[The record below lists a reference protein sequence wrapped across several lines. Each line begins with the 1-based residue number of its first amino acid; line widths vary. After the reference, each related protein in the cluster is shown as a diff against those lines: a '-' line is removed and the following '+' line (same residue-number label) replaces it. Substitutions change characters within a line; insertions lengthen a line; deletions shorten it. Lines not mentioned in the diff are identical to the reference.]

1 MAPIRMFSLG
11 RLFLAVFSLIFF
23 LHLFS
28 PPALTDRAL
37 DDEREAGWSERLG
50 LDHYADWE
58 AGVTNKLGNGLDV
71 VKQGIKGGLGWGSQ
85 RTRLG
90 SLYEL
95 VASSDSS
102 PRPSYFDGRTSIDR
116 LRLTSARY
124 LGHGPNDDVATP
136 KTPESAAAEAED
148 NIASMTR
155 RHILVTGGFGSLGR
169 YTVRD
174 LLLGHSSG
182 AFRSKTSKDP
192 DEWVAVADQASP
204 INPSREDLL
213 VTIVDVKDRSAEL
226 DFLLHNAPIDEKPK
240 IKGTDPR
247 ASAFASSERSIDSFK
262 KQGKLRIVIGD
273 VRDKDLMKKMFSPDG
288 MIVTE
293 LATQQSPA
301 VGEVKPIVAGAH
313 LTTTVRIPPVSGVIH
328 LAAYDPSAC
337 RLNSRDCENVE
348 SEGMDVMLE
357 QLERPGLEK
366 PPSLGSKAVY
376 ANRPWIVVPRRRDS
390 WNDVPEAYNR
400 NASEL
405 STEGAIEALKTF
417 TVHHPLHS
425 LLLRL
430 PPLDSI
436 VGNPYASRFEPIP
449 HLVESALGHM
459 PLHVYTSPEK
469 NEPFL
474 AANDASMSIIQ
485 SARMLELASRKKFLR
500 ALGFVAEVD
509 VIGAERRTKGPRVLP
524 IVDMVKTIIQLT
536 SSQSP
541 FLEIQQLNATS
552 SPGGL
557 NAEQLKLQQ
566 AMFRKRADK
575 IIGFTSSTAL
585 RVELKRYIAAILKRH
600 MTHLSSKINV
610 ACASPPSTS
619 VLESGILA
627 MNGCSA
633 QLLTIVEGS
642 FWTLGCS
649 EGIEEPHLE
658 PLALLPAVPF
668 IEGVRAVEIVA
679 EQGHGGKADLQLRC
693 PIWKDGKVTGKS
705 EVVIWAETPDGGEF
719 ALASKPGIHK
729 IAEWFSVD
737 FVKRD
742 SRSFS
747 LSLPPTQGK
756 VEGEEK
762 KLFLT
767 VPEPTSVLKKIMF
780 KTDSDSIRL
789 AHFKIN
795 PICCPSK
802 DVRKEAWDFFKE
814 DPLLAS
820 HVTFPTVEGRT
831 SLIDSTTTVQRCRE
845 LHAESERIRK
855 LEHSLDPKTAE
866 PVCNPKRGDAPGWSA
881 RSYPICPVDCDAPL
895 KCIATER
902 CKCTRD
908 RCGDSGRGGPFPG
921 VAGSDR
927 ISFSKTVIP
936 VPKLTLQQRVDAIP
950 WEHVILPGA
959 RQAFAT
965 PLNDLP
971 FAHVVDLPKSID
983 NHLTSPACW
992 NIDKSPL
999 PFLGD
1004 HILIEALKERS
1015 VPLADADFVMVPYY
1029 QGCYYNYLQENTFK
1043 KLADTIAYAEA
1054 RTASVPHINAA
1065 KIVVPFTHDFG
1076 SCTGWWPKLGNVL
1089 RRKPPVP
1096 MDQALAWQVNGDYNT
1111 KCVKP
1116 DRDVIIPAVTKHTKA
1131 LLETHK
1137 TAKDIVPVQDR
1148 KYLAFFAGGVRGF
1161 GAIVRTKLGCG
1172 RSGDQRGSGKIL
1184 YQQYAPNRRYLG
1196 TLSAARFCL
1205 LPRGIPAWSTRTFE
1219 AIYAGCIPAFIVD
1232 RNLFPFQDILDYS
1245 LFSVSIPESEAH
1257 RVEEILET
1265 YSEQQLIEMQ
1275 AALVKVRDAFVFK
1288 ERHEWERK
1296 GPLFFSLVSIMMRLD
1311 LGYPQVG
1318 SCGTVVKDT
1327 TQ

>member
-1 MAPIRMFSLG
+1 MAPMRMYSLG
-11 RLFLAVFSLIFF
+11 RLLVVLFCLIFV
-23 LHLFS
+23 LRLFS
-28 PPALTDRAL
+28 PPAPTDQTL
-37 DDEREAGWSERLG
+37 DDGDEREAGWSERLG
-50 LDHYADWE
+50 LDRYADWE
-58 AGVTNKLGNGLDV
+58 AGVTNKWGSGLDV
-71 VKQGIKGGLGWGSQ
+71 VKQGIKGSLGWGSQ
-85 RTRLG
+85 GTRLG

-95 VASSDSS
+95 VASSDPS
-102 PRPSYFDGRTSIDR
+102 PRPAYFDARTSFDR
-116 LRLTSARY
+116 IRLTSARY
-124 LGHGPNDDVATP
+124 LGQGPNDDEPT
-136 KTPESAAAEAED
+136 TESSAAEAED
-148 NIASMTR
+148 NIASLTR

-169 YTVRD
+169 YAVRD

-182 AFRSKTSKDP
+182 AFKAKTSKDP
-192 DEWVAVADQASP
+192 DEWVAVPGQAPP
-204 INPSREDLL
+204 IDPSREDLL
-213 VTIVDVKDRSAEL
+213 ITIVDVEDRSAEL

-240 IKGTDPR
+240 VKGTDPR

-262 KQGKLRIVIGD
+262 RQGKLRIVIGD
-273 VRDKDLMKKMFSPDG
+273 VRDKDLMKKLFSPDG
-288 MIVTE
+288 MVVTE
-293 LATQQSPA
+293 LATQQSRA
-301 VGEVKPIVAGAH
+301 VGEVKPIVAGGH
-313 LTTTVRIPPVSGVIH
+313 LTTTVRIPPVSGIIH
-328 LAAYDPSAC
+328 LAAYNPSAC
-337 RLNSRDCENVE
+337 RLNPRDCENVE

-366 PPSLGSKAVY
+366 PPSSKSNAVF
-376 ANRPWIVVPRRRDS
+376 ANRPWIVVPRRRNS

-417 TVHHPLHS
+417 TLHHPLHS

-436 VGNPYASRFEPIP
+436 VGDPYASRSEMIP
-449 HLVESALGHM
+449 HLIESALGHM
-459 PLHVYTSPEK
+459 PLNIYTSPD
-469 NEPFL
+469 NYEPFL
-474 AANDASMSIIQ
+474 AANDASLSIIQ

-509 VIGAERRTKGPRVLP
+509 VVGAERRTKGPSTLP

-541 FLEIQQLNATS
+541 FLEIKQLNATS
-552 SPGGL
+552 SPSGL
-557 NAEQLKLQQ
+557 NADQLKEQQ
-566 AMFRKRADK
+566 ASFRKRADK
-575 IIGFTSSTAL
+575 IIGFRPSTTL
-585 RVELKRYIAAILKRH
+585 RVELKRYIAGVLKRH
-600 MTHLSSKINV
+600 MSYLSSKINV

-627 MNGCSA
+627 LNGCSA

-642 FWTLGCS
+642 YWMLGCS
-649 EGIEEPHLE
+649 EGVEGPHLE
-658 PLALLPAVPF
+658 PLAILPAVPF
-668 IEGVRAVEIVA
+668 KEGVRAVEIVA
-679 EQGHGGKADLQLRC
+679 EQGHDGKPDLQLRC
-693 PIWKDGKVTGKS
+693 PRWKDGELTGES
-705 EVVIWAETPDGGEF
+705 EVIIWAETRDGGEF
-719 ALASKPGIHK
+719 AFASKPGVHK
-729 IAEWFSVD
+729 IADWFPVE

-742 SRSFS
+742 SRAFS

-756 VEGEEK
+756 AEGEEK
-762 KLFLT
+762 KRHLII
-767 VPEPTSVLKKIMF
+767 PEPTSTLKKIMF
-780 KTDSDSIRL
+780 KTDVDNFRI

-795 PICCPSK
+795 PICCPNK
-802 DVRKEAWDFFKE
+802 DVSKEGWDFFKE

-820 HVTFPTVEGRT
+820 QVMFPVQEGHV
-831 SLIDSTTTVQRCRE
+831 SLIASTTSVQRCRE

-855 LEHSLDPKTAE
+855 LQSALEPKAAE
-866 PVCNPKRGDAPGWSA
+866 PVCNPKRGDVSGWSA
-881 RSYPICPVDCDAPL
+881 KSLPICPIDCDAPL
-895 KCIATER
+895 KCIATEK
-902 CKCTRD
+902 CMCTRD
-908 RCGDSGRGGPFPG
+908 RCGISGRNGPFPS

-927 ISFSKTVIP
+927 ISFSKTVVP
-936 VPKLTLQQRVDAIP
+936 VAKLTLQQRVDAIP
-950 WEHVILPGA
+950 WERVLLPGA
-959 RQAFAT
+959 QHAFAT

-971 FAHVVDLPKSID
+971 FAHVIALPKSVD

-1015 VPLADADFVMVPYY
+1015 VPLAEADFVMVPYY

-1043 KLADTIAYAEA
+1043 KLADTIGFTES
-1054 RTASVPHINAA
+1054 RTASVPHLKAS

-1076 SCTGWWPKLGNVL
+1076 SCTGWWPKLGDVL
-1089 RRKPPVP
+1089 GRTPPVP

-1137 TAKDIVPVQDR
+1137 TANDIVPVQDR
-1148 KYLAFFAGGVRGF
+1148 KFLAFFAGGVRGF

-1172 RSGDQRGSGKIL
+1172 RSGGEHGSGKIL
-1184 YQQYAPNRRYLG
+1184 YQQYAPGQRYLG
-1196 TLSAARFCL
+1196 TLSMARFCL
-1205 LPRGIPAWSTRTFE
+1205 LPRGIPAWTTRTFE

-1257 RVEEILET
+1257 RVEEILES
-1265 YSEQQLIEMQ
+1265 YPEQQLIEMQ
-1275 AALVKVRDAFVFK
+1275 AVLVKVRDAFVFDHG
-1288 ERHEWERK
+1288 HEWERK
-1296 GPLFFSLVSIMMRLD
+1296 GPLFFALVSMMMRLD